1 MRPPSQFGCV
11 AGTEGRRGPLR
22 SGEATYGGGKRR
34 RGNIRR
40 RQEAAR
46 QEERRP
52 AEEQDR
58 RKAPWAMRPPSQFGC
73 VAGTEGRRGPLRSG
87 EATYGGGKRRR
98 GNIRRRQEAARQEER
113 RPAEE
118 QDRRKAPWAMRPPSQ
133 FGCVA
138 GTEGRR
144 GPLRS
149 GEATY
154 GGGKRRRGN
163 IRRRQ
168 EAARQEERRP
178 AEEQDRRKAPWAM
191 RPPSQF
197 GCVAGTE
204 GRRGPLRSGEATYG
218 GGKRRRGKRSG
229 VRLKSRTGERRPGQ

>member
-1 MRPPSQFGCV
+1 MPAAAPAPCKQGRAAALAAALHAQLHCPGRLLRRPSAVPTGSVPCAAWWLAQKEEEARCG
-11 AGTEGRRGPLR
+11 AARQHTAEARG
-22 SGEATYGGGKRR
+22 GEATYGGGKRR

-163 IRRRQ
+163 IRWRQ
-168 EAARQEERRP
+168 EAARQHT
-178 AEEQDRRKAPWAM
+178 AEA
-191 RPPSQF
+191 
-197 GCVAGTE
+197 
-204 GRRGPLRSGEATYG
+204 RGGEA
-218 GGKRRRGKRSG
+218 RGAASG
-229 VRLKSRTGERRPGQ
+229 